1 MKRSR
6 KQQYLRQRADEAET
20 DFSVTDRQK
29 RKNKKKFKTEARRL
43 ERREGK
49 SDVLSKDW

>member
-6 KQQYLRQRADEAET
+6 KQQYLRQKADESET

-29 RKNKKKFKTEARRL
+29 RRNKKKFKTESRRL

-49 SDVLSKDW
+49 HDVLSEDW